1 MRKDIV
7 MLHLED
13 DDNAADLLKSYIE
26 TQKISCKIIRA
37 KNSEEF
43 TELLLNYPVN
53 VILSKNT
60 VADLVGIDA
69 LKFIRSKNKN
79 LPFIFISDELN
90 NYFLL
95 SALRYGATD
104 FILKNNIDELGSI
117 LKSAVKNYNSILNT
131 EELNKKIHSNEERFR
146 FVHKALND
154 VIWDIDLLNNQ
165 VIWSDNATE
174 ILKIKTDDL
183 GKDFSWLIERIHPND
198 TNNVNLKLEE
208 LFTNKEEKLHL
219 EFHFKCGDG
228 NYAFIYFKAF
238 VFYDNNDKPIRII
251 GSLMDFS
258 DIEKINEE
266 LKQAKI
272 DAEQSER
279 LKTEFLA
286 QMSHEIR
293 TPLNIILNFA
303 EIIKDD
309 LNLEKDNEKKE
320 IYEIMRNS
328 GMRLIHTVDAVLG
341 IAQLQSGTYNPK
353 FKSIDLY
360 SDILEKLY
368 KEYRIKAQSKNLLL
382 ILKKETDYSKIYTD
396 EFCVMQIFSNLI
408 DNAIKYTDK
417 GSVEILLG
425 KDENDN
431 ICVTVSDTGIG
442 ISKEFLP
449 FVFDSFR
456 REEKGYTRRYEGN
469 GLGLALVKNYC
480 SIIKAEISVESKKN
494 VGTKFRVVFK

>member
-1 MRKDIV
+1 MKNNIV

-13 DDNAADLLKSYIE
+13 NDNEADLIKSHILNE
-26 TQKISCKIIRA
+26 KINCKIIRIR
-37 KNSEEF
+37 NSREYADQ
-43 TELLLNYPVN
+43 LNN
-53 VILSKNT
+53 NSISLILSKNAL
-60 VADLVGIDA
+60 ADLSGIDA
-69 LKFIRSKNKN
+69 LKLIRSRNKKI
-79 LPFIFISDELN
+79 PFIFITDKLN
-90 NYFLL
+90 HNILL
-95 SALRYGATD
+95 SALRFGATD
-104 FILKNNIDELGSI
+104 YIIKSNIASLGKVIKNAAKDYSR
-117 LKSAVKNYNSILNT
+117 LNEI
-131 EELNKKIHSNEERFR
+131 EELNKKIKSNEERFR
-146 FVHKALND
+146 FIHKALND

-174 ILKIKTDDL
+174 ILRVKADDL
-183 GKDFSWLIERIHPND
+183 GNDFSWLIERIHPD
-198 TNNVNLKLEE
+198 DSGKIHLKLEE

-228 NYAFIYFKAF
+228 KYAYLYFRAY
-238 VFYDNNDKPIRII
+238 VFYDNKNKPVRII

-258 DIEKINEE
+258 DIEKINVE
-266 LKQAKI
+266 LKQAKL

-303 EIIKDD
+303 EILKEDMNFEMD
-309 LNLEKDNEKKE
+309 QEKKD

-396 EFCVMQIFSNLI
+396 EFCVTQIFSNLI

-425 KDENDN
+425 NDENSSL
-431 ICVTVSDTGIG
+431 CVTVSDTGIG

-494 VGTKFRVVFK
+494 VGTKFKVVFK